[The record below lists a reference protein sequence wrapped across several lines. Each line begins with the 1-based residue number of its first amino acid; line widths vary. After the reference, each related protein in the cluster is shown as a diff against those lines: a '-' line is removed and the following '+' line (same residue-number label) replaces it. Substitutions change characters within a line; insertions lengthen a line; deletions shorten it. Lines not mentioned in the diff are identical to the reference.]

1 MKKIISLILICCMV
15 MPMICAS
22 AADMP
27 EAQPTIEE
35 ILNSYHQKA
44 FEAQAAETRSGA
56 STWSSRSGKTLEEE
70 TVDELT
76 AAGYEAYNVTSEN
89 YEALE
94 EALQTDFASMGI
106 DPEGSYIIVIS
117 GEEPA
122 APGNNQSLKKGTYC
136 CMQ

>member
-35 ILNSYHQKA
+35 ILNSYHEKA
-44 FEAQAAETRSGA
+44 FAAQTAGDAGA

-76 AAGYEAYNVTSEN
+76 AAGYEAYNVTGEN

-106 DPEGSYIIVIS
+106 DP
-117 GEEPA
+117 
-122 APGNNQSLKKGTYC
+122 
-136 CMQ
+136 

>member
-1 MKKIISLILICCMV
+1 MKERQQLCSEKITALALIFAMLLPV
-15 MPMICAS
+15 SSAL
-22 AADMP
+22 AAD
-27 EAQPTIEE
+27 EQKVTPTIEE
-35 ILNSYHQKA
+35 ILNSYHEKA
-44 FEAQAAETRSGA
+44 FEAQTAEERGGA

-106 DPEGSYIIVIS
+106 DP
-117 GEEPA
+117 
-122 APGNNQSLKKGTYC
+122 
-136 CMQ
+136 